1 MSLQSQE
8 PDNVPPDVEDMWN
21 TAAEQLIVA
30 IESLGILASA
40 CGRYSALSA
49 W

>member
-1 MSLQSQE
+1 MSLQSQV
-8 PDNVPPDVEDMWN
+8 PDNVTPDVEDMWN
-21 TAAEQLIVA
+21 TAAEQIVA